1 MVIHFDIS
9 QYKGVDKDKLFI
21 GSVSRFGGKLYY
33 VPTKKRGDKLIAR
46 TKNLGEYT
54 LGIDDEN
61 PKIKAINFKNE
72 SWISN
77 HRYLKLKISDDISGI
92 KNYRAT
98 VNDKWILMEYDAKTQ
113 TLIHDFNDEIITDT
127 KSNLK
132 IIVTDNVGNSS
143 TFETTFY
150 RK

>member
-1 MVIHFDIS
+1 
-9 QYKGVDKDKLFI
+9 YKGPDKDQLFI
-21 GSVSRFGGKLYY
+21 GRVSDFGNKLYY
-33 VPTKKRGDKLIAR
+33 TSTKKRGDTLIAR
-46 TKNLGEYT
+46 SKYLGNYT

-77 HRYLKLKISDDISGI
+77 HRYLKLKISDEISGI

-98 VNDKWILMEYDAKTQ
+98 INGQWILMEYDTKKQ
-113 TLIHDFNDEIITDT
+113 TLTYDFNDKIITAT
-127 KSNLK
+127 ENNFK

>member
-1 MVIHFDIS
+1 
-9 QYKGVDKDKLFI
+9 L
-21 GSVSRFGGKLYY
+21 
-33 VPTKKRGDKLIAR
+33 TAR
-46 TKNLGEYT
+46 AKYLGHYT

-61 PKIKAINFKNE
+61 PKIKTINFKNG

-77 HRYLKLKISDDISGI
+77 YRYLKIKISDQISGI

-98 VNDKWILMEYDAKTQ
+98 INGQWILMEYDTKTQ
-113 TLIHDFNDEIITDT
+113 TLTHDFNDKIITDT
-127 KSNLK
+127 KNNLK
-132 IIVTDNVGNSS
+132 IIVTDNVGNST